1 MIGHELTAAYGLDH
15 GQTLAIVAPQLWRQQ
30 STNKSAKLLK
40 FAHNVWGLENNHPDV
55 AIKQAIIKT
64 EEFFHSLG
72 VKTKFADYGITVDAD
87 KIVANL
93 FKYSSGNLGE
103 HQNIDAVAVKEILT
117 MAQ

>member
-1 MIGHELTAAYGLDH
+1 M
-15 GQTLAIVAPQLWRQQ
+15 
-30 STNKSAKLLK
+30 
-40 FAHNVWGLENNHPDV
+40 
-55 AIKQAIIKT
+55 
-64 EEFFHSLG
+64 
-72 VKTKFADYGITVDAD
+72 KTKFADYGITVDAD